1 MSSVFCWSVNILWA
15 SHCSNI
21 SVLSWRQLAT
31 ASDNLWPPI
40 LRKTLQHAG
49 RVLIFPRTDT
59 KARVIRPQSCCL
71 NGHACVQKIFPHR
84 GRICRGTSSLCRHF
98 LVYGNKRKCFIA
110 FLWALARPQRPV
122 GSRGV
127 WHPWRRAGGETALD
141 VYNHFLLLLFFL
153 RFISIGEIF
162 VL

>member
-21 SVLSWRQLAT
+21 SALSWRQLLPLIT
-31 ASDNLWPPI
+31 SGP
-40 LRKTLQHAG
+40 RSFGKLQHAG

-59 KARVIRPQSCCL
+59 KARVIRPESCCL
-71 NGHACVQKIFPHR
+71 NGHACLQKIFPHR

-110 FLWALARPQRPV
+110 FLWALTRPQRPI

-127 WHPWRRAGGETALD
+127 WHPRRRAGGETALD
-141 VYNHFLLLLFFL
+141 VYNHFLLLLLFL
-153 RFISIGEIF
+153 RFISMGEIF